1 MHFIFEAL
9 RRLHPG
15 NPLLH
20 LHGQQKQ
27 DTRLDAVTHFC
38 RMQHTVLFGTDLV
51 ARGLDFPC
59 IDWVVR
65 ADAPE
70 DATTYL
76 GAWKRVE
83 YCRGLVITKL
93 A

>member
-1 MHFIFEAL
+1 
-9 RRLHPG
+9 
-15 NPLLH
+15 
-20 LHGQQKQ
+20 
-27 DTRLDAVTHFC
+27 
-38 RMQHTVLFGTDLV
+38 MQHTVLFGTDLV

-59 IDWVVR
+59 IDWVVQ